1 MSSGMTLKKA
11 PKSEFSRLSNFT
23 MAVGAQIIEEEY
35 VGLLLAGAGAAPG
48 GRGAG
53 GAMLRSSFLNPPATS
68 VYGYSVY
75 LLSLEGAAT
84 D

>member
-1 MSSGMTLKKA
+1 MTLKKA

-53 GAMLRSSFLNPPATS
+53 VQCSAAASLIPLQLQFMAT
-68 VYGYSVY
+68 
-75 LLSLEGAAT
+75 LFICCP
-84 D
+84 